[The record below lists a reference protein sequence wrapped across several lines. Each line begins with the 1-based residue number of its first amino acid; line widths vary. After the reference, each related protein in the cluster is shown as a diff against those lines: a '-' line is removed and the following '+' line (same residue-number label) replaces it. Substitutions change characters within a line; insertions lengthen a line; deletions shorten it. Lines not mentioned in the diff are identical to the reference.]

1 MGLLTGLI
9 TLPLA
14 PVRGTIWIAEQLL
27 DEAQRELDDPKN
39 IEAQLLEAEARYER
53 GEISE
58 EEYEV
63 GLVSIA
69 VPVRWLDGPGSG
81 ALNVSVLPGAM
92 TRSSWKRSRNSF
104 RRGEGSW

>member
-58 EEYEV
+58 EEYDVLEDA
-63 GLVSIA
+63 LM
-69 VPVRWLDGPGSG
+69 RRLTPGG
-81 ALNVSVLPGAM
+81 
-92 TRSSWKRSRNSF
+92 W
-104 RRGEGSW
+104 